1 MWLCLRLREVLSIS
15 IYTSHVFFKHVW
27 ESWVGT
33 FFFRPPMPQ
42 NVKGVEEI
50 KLHFESTEQTSC
62 NLMLLICSSSRS
74 CRVVFF
80 APSESNLREILFWL
94 TDISPQKFGLQLS
107 QTEQKVCVSFPPKGF
122 IHSYSL
128 IFLGDHP
135 SFRDDFFGSSSTSM
149 SHSFETNPGC
159 SKDGRGWGCNQ
170 KLLTSDCWKLV
181 KVDVS

>member
-1 MWLCLRLREVLSIS
+1 MFFQTCVRILSR
-15 IYTSHVFFKHVW
+15 Y
-27 ESWVGT
+27 

-62 NLMLLICSSSRS
+62 KLMLLICSSSRS

-122 IHSYSL
+122 IHS
-128 IFLGDHP
+128 F
-135 SFRDDFFGSSSTSM
+135 FFGTIPPSGMTFLDHHPLPWVTPLKPTLAVPRTAEVEDAIKSSWPQIV
-149 SHSFETNPGC
+149 E
-159 SKDGRGWGCNQ
+159 NQ
-170 KLLTSDCWKLV
+170 WRLMCPKNIYLDKLV
-181 KVDVS
+181 MYIYLYI